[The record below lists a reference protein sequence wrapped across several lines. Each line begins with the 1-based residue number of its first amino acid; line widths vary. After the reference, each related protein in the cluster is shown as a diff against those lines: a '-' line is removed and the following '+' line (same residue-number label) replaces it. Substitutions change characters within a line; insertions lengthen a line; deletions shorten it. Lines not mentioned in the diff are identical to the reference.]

1 MHRPVSIR
9 YIAGCIA
16 LGCFVHVAAAETVAY
31 SVTDLGALTD
41 GAATGINE
49 RGDIVGDSFASRDMT
64 DLGTLPGG
72 SASRATGINARGDV
86 IGYSRTTGG
95 KTHAFLY
102 PEGGH
107 MIDLGALP
115 GSSESEAWSINVHGD
130 VVGDCIMADGTYR
143 AFLYENGSMHD
154 LNTLA
159 GAGSGLILAKAG
171 AISDSGQIV
180 CFAQVNDIAHAVLLS
195 PSGPGR

>member
-1 MHRPVSIR
+1 
-9 YIAGCIA
+9 
-16 LGCFVHVAAAETVAY
+16 
-31 SVTDLGALTD
+31 
-41 GAATGINE
+41 
-49 RGDIVGDSFASRDMT
+49 
-64 DLGTLPGG
+64 
-72 SASRATGINARGDV
+72 
-86 IGYSRTTGG
+86 
-95 KTHAFLY
+95 
-102 PEGGH
+102 

-130 VVGDCIMADGTYR
+130 VVGDCIMA
-143 AFLYENGSMHD
+143 ENGSMHD

-180 CFAQVNDIAHAVLLS
+180 GFAQVNDIAHAVLLS

>member
-49 RGDIVGDSFASRDMT
+49 RGDIVGHSFASRDMT

-130 VVGDCIMADGTYR
+130 VVGDCIMA
-143 AFLYENGSMHD
+143 ENGSMHD

-180 CFAQVNDIAHAVLLS
+180 GFAQVNGIAHAVLLT
-195 PSGPGR
+195 PSGHGR

>member
-1 MHRPVSIR
+1 M
-9 YIAGCIA
+9 
-16 LGCFVHVAAAETVAY
+16 
-31 SVTDLGALTD
+31 
-41 GAATGINE
+41 
-49 RGDIVGDSFASRDMT
+49 
-64 DLGTLPGG
+64 PGG

-102 PEGGH
+102 PESGH
-107 MIDLGALP
+107 MTDLGALP

-159 GAGSGLILAKAG
+159 GAGAGLILAKAG

-180 CFAQVNDIAHAVLLS
+180 GFAQVNGIAHAVLLT
-195 PSGPGR
+195 PSGHGR